1 MQKPVCLRDFVKLT
15 LAIAE
20 IAWYNTLMNK
30 QEAKQ
35 IDEATAKAESE
46 LIIKEAME
54 SGPAFPHFLLGWMM
68 NTHHKEMA
76 EAAESWIE
84 TMNFKLPEDN

>member
-1 MQKPVCLRDFVKLT
+1 
-15 LAIAE
+15 
-20 IAWYNTLMNK
+20 MNK
-30 QEAKQ
+30 NEIKA

-46 LIIKEAME
+46 LIIKEAVE
-54 SGPAFPHFLLGWMM
+54 SSESFHHFLLGWMM

-84 TMNFKLPEDN
+84 TMNYKLSEEN

>member
-1 MQKPVCLRDFVKLT
+1 
-15 LAIAE
+15 
-20 IAWYNTLMNK
+20 MNK
-30 QEAKQ
+30 NETKA

-54 SGPAFPHFLLGWMM
+54 WETFPHFLLGWMM
-68 NTHHKEMA
+68 SNHHKEMA

-84 TMNFKLPEDN
+84 TMNYELPEEN

>member
-1 MQKPVCLRDFVKLT
+1 MNEQEQK
-15 LAIAE
+15 A
-20 IAWYNTLMNK
+20 
-30 QEAKQ
+30 

-46 LIIKEAME
+46 LIIQEAVE
-54 SGPAFPHFLLGWMM
+54 SSESFHHFLLGWMM

-84 TMNFKLPEDN
+84 TMNFKLPEED